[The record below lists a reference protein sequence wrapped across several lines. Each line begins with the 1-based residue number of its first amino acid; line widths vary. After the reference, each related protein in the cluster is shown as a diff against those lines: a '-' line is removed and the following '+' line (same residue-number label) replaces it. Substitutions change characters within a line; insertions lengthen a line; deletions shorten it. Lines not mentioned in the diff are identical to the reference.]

1 MSIQMQFLQTTLN
14 TQQSFSISG
23 GRGIVI
29 NILAIKNI
37 LLINQYFN
45 HICTQVWILCS
56 SFECVFKMFFGRNTA
71 CFQCFFDRN
80 TCKVCKCPRE
90 RHDIYNENFVNIRDR
105 LGWKRNDDPSAQ
117 VSKDRT
123 LREGYTW
130 IPPGLSSEQVN

>member
-1 MSIQMQFLQTTLN
+1 MSIRMQLVLTNHFEYSAIILN
-14 TQQSFSISG
+14 F
-23 GRGIVI
+23 RGEGDCHQHPSY
-29 NILAIKNI
+29 KKYS
-37 LLINQYFN
+37 INQYFN

-105 LGWKRNDDPSAQ
+105 LGWKRNDDPSVQ

>member
-1 MSIQMQFLQTTLN
+1 MQFLQTTLN

>member
-1 MSIQMQFLQTTLN
+1 MSIQVQFLQTTLN

-37 LLINQYFN
+37 LLTNILIIFVLKSEY
-45 HICTQVWILCS
+45 CVQVLS
-56 SFECVFKMFFGRNTA
+56 VFLRCFWQKHCMFSM
-71 CFQCFFDRN
+71 FFDRN

>member
-29 NILAIKNI
+29 NILTIKFILLTNI
-37 LLINQYFN
+37 LIIFVLKSEYCVQVLSVFLRCFLAETLHVFN
-45 HICTQVWILCS
+45 
-56 SFECVFKMFFGRNTA
+56 VFFV
-71 CFQCFFDRN
+71 RN

>member
-14 TQQSFSISG
+14 TQSFSISG

>member
-1 MSIQMQFLQTTLN
+1 MSIRMQFLQTMLN

-23 GRGIVI
+23 GRGVVI
-29 NILAIKNI
+29 NILAIKFILLTNI
-37 LLINQYFN
+37 LIIFVLKSEY
-45 HICTQVWILCS
+45 
-56 SFECVFKMFFGRNTA
+56 CVFKMLLHVFNG
-71 CFQCFFDRN
+71 CFFDRN

>member
-1 MSIQMQFLQTTLN
+1 MQFLQTTLN

-23 GRGIVI
+23 GGGCHQHPSYKIYS
-29 NILAIKNI
+29 
-37 LLINQYFN
+37 INQYFN
-45 HICTQVWILCS
+45 HIYTEVCILCS
-56 SFECVFKMFFGRNTA
+56 SFECVLRCFWQKHCMFSM
-71 CFQCFFDRN
+71 FFDRN